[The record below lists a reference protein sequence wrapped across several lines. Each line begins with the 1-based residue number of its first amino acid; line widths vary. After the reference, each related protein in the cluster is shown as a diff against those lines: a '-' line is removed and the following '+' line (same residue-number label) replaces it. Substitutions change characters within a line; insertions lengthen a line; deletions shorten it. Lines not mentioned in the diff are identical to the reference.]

1 MKALAMK
8 ICAHTLAV
16 ATLAAAHATFAQDG
30 DIRTGEA
37 NGLTWTY
44 QVTSEGNAKLVA
56 FNNNPSI
63 PESVTNDIVIP
74 HAIGGYPVTAIGMFA
89 FLRCNISGV
98 TIPGSVETIE
108 EMAFVD
114 CNNLMRLK
122 LSEGL
127 KSIGIEAFSGNSSI
141 VDLTIPASVELIDED
156 AFWRCTNLT
165 SITVLGSSTDI
176 DVSAFEACDSI
187 SKLYVPSN
195 AENSTSAKS
204 LSNAVANVS
213 IKTLA
218 TFDASCE
225 SFMTKLTPPTT
236 PGGKWQITAFASV
249 ADGTADGLT
258 AANVHVLYGREPTS
272 IATDA
277 AARLTTATNAVM
289 VRLEFDAPDD
299 DVRYYKVKFG
309 Y

>member
-1 MKALAMK
+1 MKTLAIK
-8 ICAHTLAV
+8 ICARTLTV
-16 ATLAAAHATFAQDG
+16 ATLAVAHATFAQDV

-44 QVTSEGNAKLVA
+44 QVTSEGNATLVFA
-56 FNNNPSI
+56 LAPTISPSFTG
-63 PESVTNDIVIP
+63 S
-74 HAIGGYPVTAIGMFA
+74 
-89 FLRCNISGV
+89 V
-98 TIPGSVETIE
+98 TIPQSIDGHPVTIIGDS
-108 EMAFVD
+108 AFFECQVSSITLPNSIEIIED
-114 CNNLMRLK
+114 NAFGNCPNLAHLV

-127 KSIGIEAFSGNSSI
+127 KSIGCDAFCSDERLTS
-141 VDLTIPASVELIDED
+141 LTIPASVTNIAYC
-156 AFWRCTNLT
+156 AFWYCTSLT
-165 SITVLGSSTDI
+165 SVTVLGLDTAI
-176 DVSAFEACDSI
+176 DAGAFSDCELI
-187 SKLYVPSN
+187 SEVYLPPN
-195 AENSTSAKS
+195 ATNSTSAKS
-204 LSNAVANVS
+204 LSQAISNVV

-218 TFDASCE
+218 TFDSGCE
-225 SFMTKLTPPTT
+225 SFMTKLTPPST

-277 AARLTTATNAVM
+277 AASLTTATNAVM

>member
-44 QVTSEGNAKLVA
+44 QVTSEGNAKLVE
-56 FNNNPSI
+56 FNNSPSI
-63 PESVTNDIVIP
+63 PVSITNDIVIP
-74 HAIGGYPVTAIGMFA
+74 HAIGGYPVTAIGMCA

-108 EMAFVD
+108 EWAFAD

-127 KSIGIEAFSGNSSI
+127 KSIGIEAFSFNSSI
-141 VDLTIPASVELIDED
+141 VDLTIPASVTQIDES
-156 AFWRCTNLT
+156 AFWNCTNLR
-165 SITVLGSSTDI
+165 SITVLGTDTDI
-176 DVSAFEACDSI
+176 DALAFKECDHI
-187 SKLYVPSN
+187 SELFLPST
-195 AENSTSAKS
+195 AIDSTAAQS
-204 LSNAVANVS
+204 LKDAVANVS

-218 TFDASCE
+218 TFDANCE
-225 SFMTKLTPPTT
+225 SFMTKLTPPPT

-277 AARLTTATNAVM
+277 AARLTAATNAVM